1 MNYDF
6 LLSGNYLFSLYDS
19 DEYANDICLENI
31 VENMEESILYD
42 GAEYTDDTPI
52 FVFSSSLGWHDTDTD
67 SPYYGEI
74 PGFENEL
81 VCTIPFGKAKEL
93 VERIAN

>member
-6 LLSGNYLFSLYDS
+6 LLSGQYLFGLYD
-19 DEYANDICLENI
+19 DLELACDIYLENI
-31 VENMEESILYD
+31 VANMEESISYD
-42 GAEYTDDTPI
+42 GAEYTEDTPI

-74 PGFENEL
+74 HGFENKL
-81 VCTIPFGKAKEL
+81 ICTIPFGKAKEL
-93 VERIAN
+93 VERITD